1 MPGVGGQAEVG
12 ALVDVMRAPLTRL
25 EVGHLVAGKFA
36 LLRVIAESSI
46 SQLFEAE
53 DLLLGRRVV
62 IKSLL
67 PGPGNDSDLVRRFRR
82 EAHATALAAHPNV
95 VAIYEVG
102 RRDDGSLF
110 LAQELLTGP
119 TLEAH
124 LAASGGRLEE
134 GEALRWLT
142 PIAGALASAHA
153 LGIVHRDVKPSN
165 IVMSGLNRLD
175 ATPKLIDFGV
185 ARVEAARGA
194 GRTMVGVLLGTARTM
209 SPEQALGEGRIDG
222 RADAW
227 ALGVVLYEALAGRC
241 PFEGPNDHA
250 VLAKVLSEDAP
261 RLEVVAP
268 WIRPELAELVHAALV
283 RDVTQRIPMREL
295 YFELLAQN
303 ASRAGV
309 VAATPASWDV
319 EPEPEFALPID
330 DEDSAFDV
338 ELDVEPDA
346 ADDEDDEDGRRDE
359 LPVEVEVDVEPE
371 PELAEDAVIAAG
383 EAAQSALQ
391 RNALDEAIEHVERGI
406 AAGAT
411 GELLGRLQLA
421 GAIAGY
427 WLGAYDEAGMLAS
440 SAMVS
445 LAPGST
451 GWCAALGHHVL
462 AVSRLGRFER
472 LAGLKRELEA
482 ALGEVLAAQH
492 VIAVARVAIALT
504 SAGALAEARRL
515 VRDLRERLDEGAAG
529 EAVVLAWID
538 LAFAERAM
546 FVGDPARE
554 LTRYASAYDRFA
566 SAGDVRNACHA
577 RAAYGTALIRIGA
590 FDEGER
596 LLAEVAAI
604 AAPMKLHVIGVVR
617 ASLALSALRRN
628 EPARAEQL
636 ARDAVQWALERDEP
650 RIEGRARVYLARARL
665 AAGDAE
671 GALHEADLAEEC
683 ALAFPA
689 LVAHARAARAA
700 ALLEDGRSHEALA
713 ETMKAIA
720 VLDAHGGAGEAE
732 SLIRLTHVRALLAC
746 GDEVEAR
753 SRASAARVRVHGL
766 AERLP
771 DPRQRRW
778 FVERIEENRAL
789 LELAR
794 AHPAPSNR
802 GLAVPPR
809 ATPSERGEF

>member
-1 MPGVGGQAEVG
+1 
-12 ALVDVMRAPLTRL
+12 
-25 EVGHLVAGKFA
+25 
-36 LLRVIAESSI
+36 
-46 SQLFEAE
+46 
-53 DLLLGRRVV
+53 
-62 IKSLL
+62 
-67 PGPGNDSDLVRRFRR
+67 
-82 EAHATALAAHPNV
+82 
-95 VAIYEVG
+95 
-102 RRDDGSLF
+102 
-110 LAQELLTGP
+110 
-119 TLEAH
+119 
-124 LAASGGRLEE
+124 
-134 GEALRWLT
+134 
-142 PIAGALASAHA
+142 
-153 LGIVHRDVKPSN
+153 
-165 IVMSGLNRLD
+165 
-175 ATPKLIDFGV
+175 
-185 ARVEAARGA
+185 
-194 GRTMVGVLLGTARTM
+194 
-209 SPEQALGEGRIDG
+209 
-222 RADAW
+222 
-227 ALGVVLYEALAGRC
+227 
-241 PFEGPNDHA
+241 

-268 WIRPELAELVHAALV
+268 WVRPELAELVHAALV
-283 RDVTQRIPMREL
+283 RDVTRRIPMREL
-295 YFELLAQN
+295 YFELLAQS

-309 VAATPASWDV
+309 VAATPASWDAV
-319 EPEPEFALPID
+319 PEPEFSLPID

-338 ELDVEPDA
+338 ELDLEPDEGA
-346 ADDEDDEDGRRDE
+346 GDEEAGRSDA
-359 LPVEVEVDVEPE
+359 PVVIEVDVEPE

-406 AAGAT
+406 AAGAS

-440 SAMVS
+440 RAMAS

-462 AVSRLGRFER
+462 ALSRLGRFER
-472 LAGLKRELEA
+472 LADLKRALEA

-504 SAGALAEARRL
+504 SAGALVEARRL
-515 VRDLRERLDEGAAG
+515 VRDLRERLDDGAAG
-529 EAVVLAWID
+529 ESVVLAWID

-617 ASLALSALRRN
+617 ASLALSALRRG

-671 GALHEADLAEEC
+671 GALHEADLAEES

-700 ALLEDGRSHEALA
+700 ALLEAGRSDEALA

-732 SLIRLTHVRALLAC
+732 SLIRLTHVRALVAC
-746 GDEVEAR
+746 GDEADAR
-753 SRASAARVRVHGL
+753 SRASSARVRVHGL

-771 DPRQRRW
+771 DPRHRRW

-794 AHPAPSNR
+794 VHPAPSNR
-802 GLAVPPR
+802 GLASPPR